1 MKKKIFYWA
10 PCLNKVG
17 TVISSMNSAI
27 AMAKYKNHEYE
38 IYMINV
44 FGEWN
49 EYEKNLKNNGVK
61 IINLSFNYYNLLP
74 KTGFIFSR
82 FSYWVIFLISFFP
95 LLNLLK
101 KKKPNFIIIHLI
113 TSLPLILNNI
123 FNFNTDFILRISG
136 YPKLSLLREY
146 LWKFSIKKIFKITCP
161 THELISELKYKQPF
175 LKHKIV
181 YLSDAILNFDIIKK
195 KQNTLKD
202 NKEKIILAA
211 GRLTKQ
217 KNFIYLISEFKKF
230 NNIFKNYKLII
241 LGDGELKNE
250 IKMYIKLNNLENKV
264 ELKGRVENV
273 YDYMKNSEIFIL
285 SSLWE
290 ELGFVIVEAAF
301 NNLYIISSDCNN
313 GPSEFLDNGKNG
325 IIFKSNKKDELLN
338 ALIKFHEESKEKKYI
353 KKVLAKKNSLNYTK
367 FRHHKILNK
376 ILANKI

>member
-1 MKKKIFYWA
+1 M
-10 PCLNKVG
+10 
-17 TVISSMNSAI
+17 
-27 AMAKYKNHEYE
+27 
-38 IYMINV
+38 
-44 FGEWN
+44 
-49 EYEKNLKNNGVK
+49 
-61 IINLSFNYYNLLP
+61 
-74 KTGFIFSR
+74 
-82 FSYWVIFLISFFP
+82 
-95 LLNLLK
+95 
-101 KKKPNFIIIHLI
+101 
-113 TSLPLILNNI
+113 
-123 FNFNTDFILRISG
+123 
-136 YPKLSLLREY
+136 
-146 LWKFSIKKIFKITCP
+146 
-161 THELISELKYKQPF
+161 KYKQPF